1 MESLINQLGP
11 LLLRAIPTVILL
23 IIVHLYLKTVFFK
36 PLQGVLNQRREAT
49 EGAREAGQES
59 LKRAAEKAAMYDIA
73 LKEARAE
80 MYREQEETR
89 RRWLDHQTSRIDE
102 ARHRTHAMIQEATH
116 GIAAEVEAAKRD
128 LASSSQVLALQIVET
143 LAGSKPR

>member
-23 IIVHLYLKTVFFK
+23 IIVHLYLKAVFFR
-36 PLQGVLNQRREAT
+36 PLQRVLKQRREAT

-59 LKRAAEKAAMYDIA
+59 MNRAAEKAAMYEIA

-89 RRWLDHQTSRIDE
+89 RRWLDHQGSRIEE
-102 ARHRTHAMIQEATH
+102 ARHRTHAMIQEASH
-116 GIAAEVEAAKRD
+116 AIASDVEAAKRE
-128 LASSSQVLALQIVET
+128 LESSSQILALQIVES
-143 LAGSKPR
+143 LAGSKTR